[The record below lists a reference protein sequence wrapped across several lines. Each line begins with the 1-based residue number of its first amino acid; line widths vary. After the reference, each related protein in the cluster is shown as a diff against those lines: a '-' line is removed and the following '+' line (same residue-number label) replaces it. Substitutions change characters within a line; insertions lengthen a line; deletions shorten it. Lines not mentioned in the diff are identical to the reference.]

1 MQGPKHNNPQDSN
14 NKPPVPKTGDGSTTP
29 PRKIIT
35 RPVRDESKPREEVKR
50 DTPPP
55 PLQQQQRQLPYN
67 RFQPP
72 PSEKDNYR
80 INDEIRGVKEVRLI
94 GDNVPEEGIYSFN
107 IALEMAEERELD
119 LVEIARN
126 ATPPVCRIIDYTKF
140 LYDKKRRDK
149 EIKQKAQKTIIKEI
163 RFTPETDDHDIEFKT
178 KHAERFLEEGAKV
191 KAYVSFKGRGI
202 LFKDRGELLLLKFA
216 DKLKEH
222 GSLEQLPKLEGKRM
236 FIFITPKKKK

>member
-1 MQGPKHNNPQDSN
+1 M
-14 NKPPVPKTGDGSTTP
+14 
-29 PRKIIT
+29 
-35 RPVRDESKPREEVKR
+35 KR